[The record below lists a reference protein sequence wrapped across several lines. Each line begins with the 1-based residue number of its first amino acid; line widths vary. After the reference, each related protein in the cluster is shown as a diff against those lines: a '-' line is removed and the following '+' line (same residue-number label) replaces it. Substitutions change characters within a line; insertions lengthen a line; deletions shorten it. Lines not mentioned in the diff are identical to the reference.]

1 MVEVLAIALVAA
13 GAVLLLAGAALSV
26 YGVALLGAL
35 LGGGGGY
42 LLAPTI
48 GGALGVGGVAA
59 IAAAVGVGVVAGVI
73 VAYSLLS
80 MVVAAAGFV
89 VGAFVGLFVV
99 NPLFVDGPFYV
110 EWGAAVG
117 VGVVGGFFGMLM
129 TKTTLIGVTSFL
141 GSALSSQQ
149 LTMTEFRAAADGP
162 TIDPL
167 LFEYSD
173 PLFLGLLALGV
184 LSQVGLFKLGYVGKL
199 AALLPGASTVTDRGG
214 DEAEERAAGGG

>member
-1 MVEVLAIALVAA
+1 MVEVLGIALIAA

-42 LLAPTI
+42 LVAPTI
-48 GGALGVGGVAA
+48 GGALGVGGAAA
-59 IAAAVGVGVVAGVI
+59 IAAAVGIGAVAGVI

-99 NPLFVDGPFYV
+99 NPLFVEGPFYV
-110 EWGAAVG
+110 EWGAAIG
-117 VGVVGGFFGMLM
+117 VGVIGGFFGMLM

-141 GSALSSQQ
+141 GSALASQQ
-149 LTMTEFRAAADGP
+149 LTMSEFRAAANGP
-162 TIDPL
+162 AIDPL

-173 PLFLGLLALGV
+173 PIFLGLFVLGV
-184 LSQVGLFKLGYVGKL
+184 LSQVGLFKLGYVTKL
-199 AALLPGASTVTDRGG
+199 TALLPGASTVRDRG
-214 DEAEERAAGGG
+214 DEEERAAGGG